1 MSTSDPITS
10 AFKDLTLKE
19 MDAATLVFA
28 IENAVDEMS
37 IQSGT
42 LRLAMEVATLA
53 HLEQSRKNGIKADID
68 PYIVHP
74 LRNVLRLIRYGCADA
89 DVLAA
94 TALHDT
100 VEDQPQKLIPLL
112 GGIPIVNEEP
122 YEMRQHALTLI
133 VERFGPRIAE
143 IVAAVTNPINYG
155 QDGNAS
161 GYRDHVV
168 GAISDPSVFLVKFSD
183 FVDNAGSVKYLAKA
197 PRLKLV
203 AKYEPL
209 VEPFKEAARSF
220 GSTLNLPQAGLDGIS
235 EHIATIESDFARLRA
250 ST

>member
-10 AFKDLTLKE
+10 AFNDLTLKE

-37 IQSGT
+37 IQDGP

-74 LRNVLRLIRYGCADA
+74 LRNVLRLIRYGCFDA

-112 GGIPIVNEEP
+112 GGTPIENEEP
-122 YEMRQHALTLI
+122 HEMRKRAFTRIAAH
-133 VERFGPRIAE
+133 FSPRIAE
-143 IVAAVTNPINYG
+143 IVAAVTNPITYG
-155 QDGNAS
+155 EDGNAS

-168 GAISDPSVFLVKFSD
+168 DAISDPSVFLVKFSD
-183 FVDNAGSVKYLAKA
+183 FVDNAGSVKYLAETQ
-197 PRLKLV
+197 RLKLA

-209 VEPFKEAARSF
+209 VEPFKDAARSL
-220 GSTLNLPQAGLDGIS
+220 GSALNLPQAGLDGIS
-235 EHIATIESDFARLRA
+235 DHIATIESDFARLRA